1 MRFLTTRKSLIT
13 VATVAAA
20 WAAGAAPIWCF

>member
-1 MRFLTTRKSLIT
+1 MRMLTTRRTLIT

-20 WAAGAAPIWCF
+20 WAAGAAPIWCY